1 MKITGKVTNKTE
13 NAEGHSQVRISAEVV
28 LGKAGAEATQPER
41 AEIIVS
47 TPSASVV
54 AAFKV
59 GQTVSFEL

>member
-1 MKITGKVTNKTE
+1 MKIAGKVTNKTE

-28 LGKAGAEATQPER
+28 LPGGDRSAAPER
-41 AEIIVS
+41 AEIIIS
-47 TPSASVV
+47 TPSAELV

>member
-1 MKITGKVTNKTE
+1 MKIAGKVTNKTE

-28 LGKAGAEATQPER
+28 LPKAPVDAPNHKAEL
-41 AEIIVS
+41 IIS
-47 TPSASVV
+47 TPSAEVV